1 MRTSCSLRAGPGGT
15 RSVCPHRLT
24 DADSLGSVLGR
35 GADRAGEGPDFQ
47 SPQTTPRDPRP
58 GLSSAPEGDLGWRSK
73 CGRPR
78 PLSSSSCVRAL
89 EPRDGAPGP
98 PHSGGLVLSPCP
110 RSACPPLPLPR
121 ASQTLGEPTGGGG
134 NQPRP
139 GANFPGMLST
149 FCGFTVSPKAVSR
162 RSTGS
167 SHDLRRRSRQS
178 SLLFSSQPFSLSTAR
193 VGLCDVCPCTH
204 TRTRTGIRVCA
215 CAHKKTAHNIHPR
228 THVYT
233 RVLRVGVSGRKASGV
248 GCVGAGRCSAE
259 NTTQEAHTCCDRGAV
274 RLGSCSARGTCSR
287 GQGAEDG
294 VWGQEEGGQG

>member
-1 MRTSCSLRAGPGGT
+1 MWEATTSFLQLLRQGAGTQRWGPG
-15 RSVCPHRLT
+15 
-24 DADSLGSVLGR
+24 
-35 GADRAGEGPDFQ
+35 
-47 SPQTTPRDPRP
+47 
-58 GLSSAPEGDLGWRSK
+58 
-73 CGRPR
+73 
-78 PLSSSSCVRAL
+78 
-89 EPRDGAPGP
+89 
-98 PHSGGLVLSPCP
+98 VLSPCP

-178 SLLFSSQPFSLSTAR
+178 SLLFSSRPFSLSTAR

-204 TRTRTGIRVCA
+204 TRTRTGIRVCV
-215 CAHKKTAHNIHPR
+215 CAHKKTAHNIHPS

-233 RVLRVGVSGRKASGV
+233 QVLRVGVSGRKASGA

-259 NTTQEAHTCCDRGAV
+259 NTTQEAHTCRDRGAV
-274 RLGSCSARGTCSR
+274 RPGSCSARGTCSEDR
-287 GQGAEDG
+287 GLRTGSGVRRREDRGEPSRGRLLDLVPWVCAGTGFRACPGPPAAEGMRGSVSQGTPACSLGPGD
-294 VWGQEEGGQG
+294 VRPLKSQSP